1 MLPAQDHTIP
11 PRLVLVVDD
20 DDEVR
25 MVIRRHLAA
34 AGFDV
39 VEASSG
45 RAALDALREGL
56 GAQLLV
62 TDLEMSDGSGG
73 WLVAQLGYEYPALL
87 PRTVVMTGDAQ
98 GARAA
103 HIAMRWRCP
112 VLAKPFSGAQLVEVL
127 AQSLETAA

>member
-1 MLPAQDHTIP
+1 MPPAQDHLIP

-20 DDEVR
+20 DDDVR
-25 MVIRRHLAA
+25 QLISRQLAA
-34 AGFDV
+34 AGYAV
-39 VEASSG
+39 AEASSG
-45 RAALDALREGL
+45 RAALEALREGL

-62 TDLEMSDGSGG
+62 TDLEMMDGSGG

-103 HIAMRWRCP
+103 HIATRWRCP
-112 VLAKPFSGAQLVEVL
+112 VLAKPFSGAQLVQAL
-127 AQSLETAA
+127 ARSLETAA